1 MSARP
6 NTGPQDRTLAARCR
20 ELLAEEKLSVPE
32 IAARLG
38 KRPNYVHA
46 LKSNDAR
53 RGQRVYKPRPKR
65 PTAKMCKRHVTA
77 EQDTREGLKSCRCSL
92 TLFTKQEQAQGHCN
106 GCLPTSAVGFIG
118 RAGESR
124 GSLVLPR
131 PF

>member
-20 ELLAEEKLSVPE
+20 ELLAEGKLSVPE

-53 RGQRVYKPRPKR
+53 KGQRVYKPRLKR
-65 PTAKMCKRHVTA
+65 PTAKMYKRHVTA
-77 EQDTREGLKSCRCSL
+77 EQDTREGLPTCPFC
-92 TLFTKQEQAQGHCN
+92 TLL
-106 GCLPTSAVGFIG
+106 LPCTCTRPMRAADFIG

-131 PF
+131 PY